1 MFNLFGKAGKSKSLS
16 KAEAKKKLDEDKE
29 IILLDVRTTKEYIK
43 KHIPNSLLLP
53 LDKIKK
59 DAEKKLINKE
69 ATIFVYCRSGGRS
82 ATAASI
88 LANLGY
94 SNVYNIGGI
103 ISWPY
108 ETEKGIK

>member
-1 MFNLFGKAGKSKSLS
+1 MFNLFGKVGKSKSLS
-16 KAEAKKKLDEDKE
+16 QAEAKKKLDEDKE
-29 IILLDVRTTKEYIK
+29 IILLDVRTTKEYIEE
-43 KHIPNSLLLP
+43 HIPNSLLLP
-53 LDKIKK
+53 LDTIKK

-69 ATIFVYCRSGGRS
+69 AAIFVYCRSGGRS

-88 LANLGY
+88 LVNLGY

-103 ISWPY
+103 LSWPY